1 MNLGQETL
9 GDPVKESLLNMEP
22 LLFWQRAGSGTT
34 PGTFQTGLE
43 LTDPHITR
51 KYRGVRNPINK
62 VPVWIIPGEVGLVLL
77 MEDASIH
84 RII

>member
-1 MNLGQETL
+1 MLGMDLGQETL
-9 GDPVKESLLNMEP
+9 GDPVKESVLNME

-51 KYRGVRNPINK
+51 KYHGV
-62 VPVWIIPGEVGLVLL
+62 
-77 MEDASIH
+77 
-84 RII
+84 